1 MSVKSPY
8 STGIRQIVHNFCK
21 SAKHCVQYR
30 PTQPGVGHL
39 ICGSCSGRS
48 IAPHRRH
55 AVCFNGNNVFKN
67 GHIAH
72 NFSFNVIF
80 STTSSPLK
88 PNFRR
93 NWRLAN
99 FKKLTLDL
107 VVFFTEKSN
116 LILLSFNNKNEKDT
130 WLYDC
135 TTKLPF
141 VSLCQDNIDTW
152 PLVLIVDRKV
162 QRKLSASIKVL

>member
-21 SAKHCVQYR
+21 SAKHCVQNR

-48 IAPHRRH
+48 IAPHKRH
-55 AVCFNGNNVFKN
+55 AVCSNGNNVFKN

-107 VVFFTEKSN
+107 VTFFFLEIKDN
-116 LILLSFNNKNEKDT
+116 LILLPFNTE
-130 WLYDC
+130 
-135 TTKLPF
+135 TKRI
-141 VSLCQDNIDTW
+141 SLIPDDM
-152 PLVLIVDRKV
+152 IVQPNCSLFRSVRVILAHDH
-162 QRKLSASIKVL
+162 LS